1 MDVQLGM
8 KLICKAADAAVTLA
22 FRKPGARQL
31 QHAMYGLP
39 CDSEKHIFRQAMK
52 SSRTRVILYRA
63 VLYRAGGAISVEQH
77 GHASRDAMMHKV
89 ACVQA
94 VSLTLAVLGRVCC
107 LSR

>member
-22 FRKPGARQL
+22 FQKPGARQL

-63 VLYRAGGAISVEQH
+63 GGAISVEQH

-94 VSLTLAVLGRVCC
+94 VSLTLAVLGHVCC